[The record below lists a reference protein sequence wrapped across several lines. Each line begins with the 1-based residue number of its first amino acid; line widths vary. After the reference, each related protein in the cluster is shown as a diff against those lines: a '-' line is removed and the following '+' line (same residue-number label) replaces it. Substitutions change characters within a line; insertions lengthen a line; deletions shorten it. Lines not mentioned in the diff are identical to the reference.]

1 MQELDDGAVSA
12 CQLFDVVGFVVQSVG
27 APEVVDDAD
36 PFVGQSANGGV
47 VFEPGVSFH
56 FVEGTA
62 EKLRSELQ
70 NVVTESISA
79 RPNAPHLWYHWGMM
93 KLTREQTEEAVRN
106 PEGVECEGD
115 GTEEVFVIV
124 GADVLRRMK
133 EALYR
138 KDIHESIAAGIADME
153 AGRMMTAEE
162 ADDRV
167 RSECGFLPREAS

>member
-1 MQELDDGAVSA
+1 
-12 CQLFDVVGFVVQSVG
+12 
-27 APEVVDDAD
+27 
-36 PFVGQSANGGV
+36 
-47 VFEPGVSFH
+47 
-56 FVEGTA
+56 
-62 EKLRSELQ
+62 
-70 NVVTESISA
+70 
-79 RPNAPHLWYHWGMM
+79 M